1 MSSNT
6 ERPEGVETALNARLK
21 AIRPYLLSSKFL
33 PESEDKLRGM
43 EKSQTEFLNSIGL
56 LYAMTFPAFV
66 RDLANHN
73 LTTEEIGLCG
83 MYLSGYSTKELDSD
97 KNKGK
102 LYKINSEIRKKL
114 NIPANGVKL
123 NTWLRNRLE
132 ALS

>member
-1 MSSNT
+1 
-6 ERPEGVETALNARLK
+6 
-21 AIRPYLLSSKFL
+21 
-33 PESEDKLRGM
+33 
-43 EKSQTEFLNSIGL
+43 
-56 LYAMTFPAFV
+56 
-66 RDLANHN
+66 
-73 LTTEEIGLCG
+73 